1 MDTCESFA
9 CCTPACVSYG
19 GRSLCLSHFHA
30 GGAAP
35 SGAAPSGAA
44 GTGRVL
50 SAAQYAEQLDALQA
64 MWLRV
69 ANEVA
74 SELTEGAL
82 EQRNDPLA
90 FLATGLGPPPARGAA
105 AKAAKAAKG
114 KGAPPAPPPP
124 PPPTGATAV
133 GRSAAA
139 DDGEALYKRRRTR
152 PTQMFTVRHDDGA
165 AVAADGRDDGWFHS
179 GVKCRACG
187 SANTECD
194 DMGAGNVHCTKA
206 ETWGNKDAEEQRA
219 RYTCRDC
226 RTTWTE
232 GWDG

>member
-1 MDTCESFA
+1 MRPSGRFA
-9 CCTPACVSYG
+9 AAALLTVVAACDG
-19 GRSLCLSHFHA
+19 GPSSPW
-30 GGAAP
+30 AAP
-35 SGAAPSGAA
+35 PSLK
-44 GTGRVL
+44 V
-50 SAAQYAEQLDALQA
+50 D
-64 MWLRV
+64 LRV
-69 ANEVA
+69 AVEPLEVGLLQPVTVTVDRYRQRDVDVVLRA
-74 SELTEGAL
+74 DFDEADWVEQERREAPEAPLGEGCWQRTEIVLLPVRGPGELEVPAL
-82 EQRNDPLA
+82 RAE
-90 FLATGLGPPPARGAA
+90 
-105 AKAAKAAKG
+105 
-114 KGAPPAPPPP
+114 
-124 PPPTGATAV
+124 
-133 GRSAAA
+133 
-139 DDGEALYKRRRTR
+139 
-152 PTQMFTVRHDDGA
+152 